1 MIRYLLTTLF
11 FFVTFLS
18 KAQEISDTIANLQ
31 EKIKS
36 TKSRNEKIQSML
48 TLAELQYDRDFAM
61 SKELLAD
68 AFNLIGEKKD
78 SASQKQLA
86 YAYVVGGV
94 IKRREGL
101 YPKALENYLKA
112 KRIYNDFND
121 EQNVSD
127 VLHNMAMVY
136 RYQKE
141 HQKAIDLYKKS
152 IAVKESLNDIHG
164 IGAGYNMMGISY
176 RHIKKLDSALV
187 FYNKAKSLF

>member
-1 MIRYLLTTLF
+1 
-11 FFVTFLS
+11 
-18 KAQEISDTIANLQ
+18 
-31 EKIKS
+31 
-36 TKSRNEKIQSML
+36 ML